1 MNITY
6 SDQPVH
12 REASFREAG
21 LGDLLRDVTRLGP
34 APNRSR
40 EAFAIVALLAA
51 VGVAIT
57 VTRPEPFASTVI
69 VALTIA
75 YFAVRWVL
83 GVRKW
88 DPR

>member
-1 MNITY
+1 MNNTHT
-6 SDQPVH
+6 DQPVH

-21 LGDLLRDVTRLGP
+21 LGDLVRDVTRLGP

-40 EAFAIVALLAA
+40 EAFAIVALIAA
-51 VGVAIT
+51 VGVVIALT
-57 VTRPEPFASTVI
+57 EPAPFASAVI
-69 VALTIA
+69 VALAVA
-75 YFAVRWVL
+75 YSAMRWAL